1 MNDLQTERLVTG
13 YTVALAMNSERASS
27 RAQLEYEIS
36 ADLRELMGESDQIG
50 RLFAT
55 THDVR
60 PTDFRALL
68 HIMVAED
75 AGQPMTSGDLS
86 HRMGLS
92 GAAITYLVDRL
103 IESGHLRRDSHP
115 ADRRK
120 VILRYSESGM
130 ETARSFFTPLAAHVQ
145 SAFVGLTDAD
155 LAAAHRVFTAYTA
168 AMRRFQ
174 DELGS
179 AEP

>member
-1 MNDLQTERLVTG
+1 MG
-13 YTVALAMNSERASS
+13 YTVALAMNTNEASS
-27 RAQLEYEIS
+27 RAELESVIS
-36 ADLRELMGESDQIG
+36 SDLRELMSESDQIG

-68 HIMVAED
+68 HIMVAQD
-75 AGQPMTSGDLS
+75 AGESMTSGDLS

-120 VILRYSESGM
+120 VILRYSDSGM
-130 ETARSFFTPLAAHVQ
+130 ETARSFFTPLAVHAQ
-145 SAFVGLTDAD
+145 SAFEGLTDAD
-155 LAAAHRVFTAYTA
+155 LSAAHRVFTAFVA
-168 AMRRFQ
+168 AMQSFQ

-179 AEP
+179 AKR

>member
-1 MNDLQTERLVTG
+1 MNTNKVT
-13 YTVALAMNSERASS
+13 S
-27 RAQLEYEIS
+27 RAELES
-36 ADLRELMGESDQIG
+36 VMSVDLRELMSESDQIG

-130 ETARSFFTPLAAHVQ
+130 DTARSFFTPLAAHAQ
-145 SAFVGLTDAD
+145 SAFEGLTDAD
-155 LAAAHRVFTAYTA
+155 LAAAHRVIVALTA
-168 AMRRFQ
+168 AMQRFQ

-179 AEP
+179 AER